1 MVIKQGSTVN
11 TKAMMSVWEEEDDKK
26 EEENFFFFKEIPL
39 RVIQVGVMIHI

>member
-26 EEENFFFFKEIPL
+26 EEFFFLKEIPL

>member
-26 EEENFFFFKEIPL
+26 EEEKFFFL
-39 RVIQVGVMIHI
+39 RKFLWELYRLE

>member
-26 EEENFFFFKEIPL
+26 EEFFFFKEIPL

>member
-26 EEENFFFFKEIPL
+26 EENFFFLKEIPL

>member
-26 EEENFFFFKEIPL
+26 EEFFFF
-39 RVIQVGVMIHI
+39 